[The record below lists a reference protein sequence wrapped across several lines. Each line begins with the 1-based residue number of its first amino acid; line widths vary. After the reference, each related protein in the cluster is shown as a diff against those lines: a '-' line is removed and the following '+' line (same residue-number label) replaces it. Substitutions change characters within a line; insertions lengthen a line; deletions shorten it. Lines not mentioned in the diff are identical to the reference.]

1 MKNQD
6 FKISIN
12 TIWFLV
18 VGNFLL
24 TIVGAL
30 AKVQH
35 WEFSNIIFTVALMLF
50 FTTWVIILSD
60 MVKQKIYNKTFW
72 VMSMFIFPTLA
83 SIVYLLRRNTLL
95 NAK

>member
-24 TIVGAL
+24 TIVAAL

-35 WEFSNIIFTVALMLF
+35 WEFSNVILTVALMLF